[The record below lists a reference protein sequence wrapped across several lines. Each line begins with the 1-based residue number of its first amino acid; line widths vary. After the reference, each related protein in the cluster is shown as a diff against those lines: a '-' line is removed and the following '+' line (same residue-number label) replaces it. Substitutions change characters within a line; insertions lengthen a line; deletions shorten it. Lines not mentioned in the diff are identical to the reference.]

1 MAATTGTASFMNTL
15 TRGFLLGLVVPI
27 AVALTVTAI
36 SAQYVPDSP
45 LLGSLA
51 RMLESAAPQLLLAA
65 LPVALVVAA
74 LGARPLALV
83 VGLGM
88 VAAAAMLVVQHRNVS
103 QPINATENTDLT
115 VIWFNLQWTNRTDPS
130 QIAEALIA
138 SDTDI
143 VILAEP
149 GAVRSMRQRLADTY
163 PYQAGCQG
171 PCGIVIL
178 SRIPFDLLA
187 VQRPGPMNEDRMMV
201 VGIDIPGLGPLTLVG
216 LHLIK
221 PWYYGITEQEIDTL
235 FRTLARYPGPMVV
248 AGDFNS
254 APWSK
259 RMRKIVA
266 ATGLALPRRP
276 IPTWPAQAGTLGVPL
291 DNVLVRRG
299 PVLTAL
305 EPWGMGL
312 GSDHRGLRAEIALP

>member
-1 MAATTGTASFMNTL
+1 MNTL

-36 SAQYVPDSP
+36 GAQYVPDSP

-51 RMLESAAPQLLLAA
+51 RMLESTAPQLLLTA
-65 LPVALVVAA
+65 LPVVLVVAA
-74 LGARPLALV
+74 LGARRLALG

-88 VAAAAMLVVQHRNVS
+88 VAAAALLVVQHRTVS
-103 QPINATENTDLT
+103 HPAVPTANADLT
-115 VIWFNLQWTNRTDPS
+115 VIWFNLHWTNRTDPG

-138 SDTDI
+138 SDADI

-149 GAVRSMRQRLADTY
+149 GAVRSMRQRLAEAY
-163 PYQAGCQG
+163 PHQAGCQG
-171 PCGIVIL
+171 PCGMVVL

-187 VQRPGPMNEDRMMV
+187 VQRPGPMNDDRMMV
-201 VGIDIPGLGPLTLVG
+201 LGINVDGRAPLTLVG

-221 PWYYGITEQEIDTL
+221 PWYYGIAEQEIDTV
-235 FRTLARYPGPMVV
+235 FRTLARYPGPMVL
-248 AGDFNS
+248 AGDLNS

-259 RMRKIVA
+259 RLRKIVA
-266 ATGLALPRRP
+266 TTDLILPRIP
-276 IPTWPAQAGTLGVPL
+276 IPTWPAQAGSFGIPL
-291 DNVLVRRG
+291 DHVMVRGG
-299 PVLTAL
+299 PVLRRL

-312 GSDHRGLRAEIALP
+312 GSDHRGLRAEFALPESVSTSR